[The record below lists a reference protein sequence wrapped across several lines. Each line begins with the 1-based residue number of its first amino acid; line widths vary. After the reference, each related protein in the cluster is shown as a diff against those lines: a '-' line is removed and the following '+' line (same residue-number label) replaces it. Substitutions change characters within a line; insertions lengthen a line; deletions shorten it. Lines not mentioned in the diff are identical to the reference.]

1 MTTAMTMTTPIIS
14 HRLYELIWKFMQ
26 QQGRESSRKEGWRGI
41 KRVGKTKPQNTYTNT
56 HEVGDLLLSAAMENV
71 PHFLVTL
78 SAHRPLPPCF
88 IL

>member
-1 MTTAMTMTTPIIS
+1 MEIYAAAAG
-14 HRLYELIWKFMQ
+14 EGKQ
-26 QQGRESSRKEGWRGI
+26 QEGGGRM

>member
-1 MTTAMTMTTPIIS
+1 MEIYAAAG
-14 HRLYELIWKFMQ
+14 EGKQ
-26 QQGRESSRKEGWRGI
+26 QEGERI

-56 HEVGDLLLSAAMENV
+56 HEVGDLLLSVAMENV

>member
-1 MTTAMTMTTPIIS
+1 MEIYAAAG
-14 HRLYELIWKFMQ
+14 EGKQ
-26 QQGRESSRKEGWRGI
+26 QEGERI

>member
-1 MTTAMTMTTPIIS
+1 MEIYAAAVG
-14 HRLYELIWKFMQ
+14 EEKQ
-26 QQGRESSRKEGWRGI
+26 QEGGGEEGRM